1 MKKLAKLILILVL
14 ALTMTVTAA
23 ACRGGGSDPN
33 NPGGPGGNTPG
44 GGDTGITEEVDTART
59 QLYVSNFNGGYGD
72 EWLKTLKTRFEE
84 FYKDTELEPAKRA
97 FRS

>member
-1 MKKLAKLILILVL
+1 
-14 ALTMTVTAA
+14 MTVIA
-23 ACRGGGSDPN
+23 RPR
-33 NPGGPGGNTPG
+33 PGGERILTIPAAQAGNTPG

-84 FYKDTELEPAKRA
+84 FYKDTEFEPRNRQKG
-97 FRS
+97 RSGPD